1 MEFSGKH
8 AVITGA
14 SSGIGRAIA
23 LELAQRGAHLHLVG
37 RDPTRLEQVAEAA
50 RAAGGTA
57 RVYRADLAED
67 AALEAL
73 ARDLAALERVDVL
86 VHSAGVVALGP
97 VATAPVEKLDWQYR
111 VNLRAPFALT
121 QALLPA
127 LERARG
133 QVVFINSGA
142 GLRANAGW
150 SQYAATKH
158 GLKALA
164 DALRAE
170 VAPRGVRVI
179 SVYPGRTATPMQAEV
194 HRAEGRAYH
203 PERFVQPEDVAL
215 EVLAALSLPAR
226 AVVTDLSIR
235 PAVG

>member
-1 MEFSGKH
+1 MGFRGKH

-23 LELAQRGAHLHLVG
+23 LELARRGARLHLVG
-37 RDPTRLEQVAEAA
+37 RDPARLEQAAQAA
-50 RAAGGTA
+50 RAAGGA
-57 RVYRADLAED
+57 AEVYRADLAED

-97 VATAPVEKLDWQYR
+97 VATAPVAELDRQYR
-111 VNLRAPFALT
+111 VNLRAPFVLT

-215 EVLAALSLPAR
+215 EVLAALSLPER

-235 PAVG
+235 PASG